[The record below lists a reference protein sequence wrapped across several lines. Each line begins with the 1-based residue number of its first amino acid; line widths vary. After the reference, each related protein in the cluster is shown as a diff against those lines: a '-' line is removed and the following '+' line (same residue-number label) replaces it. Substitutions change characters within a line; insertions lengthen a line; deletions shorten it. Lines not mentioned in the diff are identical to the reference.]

1 MTLVTPPGWY
11 PDPGQK
17 QDGPP
22 TERWWDGTAWTARIR
37 RTAPAAAPAR
47 PEGDAG
53 SDEGAASGRSETVP
67 GQRPGDDAPAGRADA
82 GPAGAGS
89 AGAGHT
95 RAAEPADTE
104 PADAGHTRAAEPA
117 GAESAGA
124 GHAPADDALAG
135 QTDAAD
141 TASEPGDTAQS
152 LAGRDVAGRTGTE
165 QTATGQEGPS
175 PTGTAAGTAAGGE
188 ADGRAAGAEGAATG
202 QPVPGQAGAGH
213 TGAGQADAG
222 PHGSV
227 RATEGEAAARHAD
240 AAPAAEGPVGA
251 ERTDAARAAAGQAAA
266 EPTTAGQA
274 DAARAA
280 GQQADTGGAAEGQV
294 GAGPTA
300 AHQAAGRTAPVQA
313 AGGWV
318 SDGQA
323 APGAVPA
330 YGSGVGQGGGWGSVE
345 TLGGGIPGYPVHPVA
360 PPSRRG
366 RRLRIGIAVA
376 VAVAV
381 LASIGVG
388 VYALTDDGGGRSTA
402 TSQQPGGR
410 DDGRD
415 APEEGGPDREGE
427 GGGDEPRRVESGA
440 VTDSLS
446 GISLPVPDGWYGE
459 ELQAG
464 AALTSKTSY
473 DCPGDTSKTCV
484 KGGAY
489 SAPAVVLGT
498 RGDTAEEVAKA
509 DIAANAEESYGGE
522 AYGRITSHDVLAS
535 KAVTVAGQKGYL
547 VRWKAVTQEGSDG
560 FVQSLAFPSPS
571 RPDQIVVVRFGVDTD
586 QQQKILDEITEG
598 IEVAEGGRGNGQD
611 V

>member
-53 SDEGAASGRSETVP
+53 SGEGAAPGRTETVS

-82 GPAGAGS
+82 VEAGAGRAGATGPAGAG
-89 AGAGHT
+89 HT
-95 RAAEPADTE
+95 AAV
-104 PADAGHTRAAEPA
+104 
-117 GAESAGA
+117 
-124 GHAPADDALAG
+124 HAPADDALAG
-135 QTDAAD
+135 QTDAED

-165 QTATGQEGPS
+165 QTATGHESPS
-175 PTGTAAGTAAGGE
+175 PTGTAAGGE
-188 ADGRAAGAEGAATG
+188 ADGRATGAEGAATG
-202 QPVPGQAGAGH
+202 QPAPGQASAGH

-227 RATEGEAAARHAD
+227 QATEGEAAARQAD

-251 ERTDAARAAAGQAAA
+251 ERTDAERRAAAGQAAA

-280 GQQADTGGAAEGQV
+280 GQQTDAGGATDGQV

-330 YGSGVGQGGGWGSVE
+330 YGSGAGQGGGWGPVE

-360 PPSRRG
+360 PPSGRG

-415 APEEGGPDREGE
+415 APEEGGPDREGD

-440 VTDSLS
+440 VTDALS

-547 VRWKAVTQEGSDG
+547 VRWKAVTQKGSDG
-560 FVQSLAFPSPS
+560 FVQSLAFPSPN
-571 RPDQIVVVRFGVDTD
+571 RPEQIVVVRFGVDTD

>member
-53 SDEGAASGRSETVP
+53 SGEGAAPGRTEAVS

-82 GPAGAGS
+82 MEAGAGRAGATGPAGAGHT
-89 AGAGHT
+89 AAGHT
-95 RAAEPADTE
+95 AAV
-104 PADAGHTRAAEPA
+104 
-117 GAESAGA
+117 
-124 GHAPADDALAG
+124 HAPADDALAG
-135 QTDAAD
+135 QTDAED

-165 QTATGQEGPS
+165 QTATGHEGPS
-175 PTGTAAGTAAGGE
+175 PTGTAAGGV
-188 ADGRAAGAEGAATG
+188 ADGRATGAEGAASG
-202 QPVPGQAGAGH
+202 QPVPGQASAGH

-227 RATEGEAAARHAD
+227 QATEGEAAARQAD
-240 AAPAAEGPVGA
+240 AAPASEGPVGA
-251 ERTDAARAAAGQAAA
+251 ERTDAERAAAGQAAA

-280 GQQADTGGAAEGQV
+280 GQQTDAGWAADGQD

-323 APGAVPA
+323 VPGAVPA
-330 YGSGVGQGGGWGSVE
+330 YGSGAGQGGGWGPVE

-415 APEEGGPDREGE
+415 APGEGGPDREGD

-440 VTDSLS
+440 VTDALS

-547 VRWKAVTQEGSDG
+547 VRWKAVTQKGSDG
-560 FVQSLAFPSPS
+560 FVQSLAFPSPN
-571 RPDQIVVVRFGVDTD
+571 RPEQIVVVRFGVDTD

>member
-1 MTLVTPPGWY
+1 M
-11 PDPGQK
+11 
-17 QDGPP
+17 
-22 TERWWDGTAWTARIR
+22 
-37 RTAPAAAPAR
+37 
-47 PEGDAG
+47 
-53 SDEGAASGRSETVP
+53 
-67 GQRPGDDAPAGRADA
+67 
-82 GPAGAGS
+82 
-89 AGAGHT
+89 
-95 RAAEPADTE
+95 
-104 PADAGHTRAAEPA
+104 
-117 GAESAGA
+117 
-124 GHAPADDALAG
+124 HAPADDALAG
-135 QTDAAD
+135 QTDAED

-165 QTATGQEGPS
+165 QTATGHEGPS
-175 PTGTAAGTAAGGE
+175 PTGTGTAAGGV
-188 ADGRAAGAEGAATG
+188 AGGRAAATG

-227 RATEGEAAARHAD
+227 QATEGEAAARQHEGPSPTGTGTAAGGEAGGRAAGAEGAATGQPVPGQADAGPHGSVQATEGEAAARQAD

-251 ERTDAARAAAGQAAA
+251 ERTDAARAAVGQAAA

-280 GQQADTGGAAEGQV
+280 GQQTDAGWAAEGQV

-323 APGAVPA
+323 APEAVPGAVPA
-330 YGSGVGQGGGWGSVE
+330 YGSGVGPGGGWGPVE

-381 LASIGVG
+381 LASIGLG
-388 VYALTDDGGGRSTA
+388 VYALTDDGEGRSTA

-415 APEEGGPDREGE
+415 APEEGGPDREGD

-440 VTDSLS
+440 VTDALS

-560 FVQSLAFPSPS
+560 FVQSLAFPSPN

-598 IEVAEGGRGNGQD
+598 IEVAEGGRGKGQD

>member
-1 MTLVTPPGWY
+1 M
-11 PDPGQK
+11 
-17 QDGPP
+17 
-22 TERWWDGTAWTARIR
+22 
-37 RTAPAAAPAR
+37 
-47 PEGDAG
+47 
-53 SDEGAASGRSETVP
+53 
-67 GQRPGDDAPAGRADA
+67 
-82 GPAGAGS
+82 
-89 AGAGHT
+89 
-95 RAAEPADTE
+95 
-104 PADAGHTRAAEPA
+104 
-117 GAESAGA
+117 
-124 GHAPADDALAG
+124 
-135 QTDAAD
+135 
-141 TASEPGDTAQS
+141 
-152 LAGRDVAGRTGTE
+152 
-165 QTATGQEGPS
+165 
-175 PTGTAAGTAAGGE
+175 
-188 ADGRAAGAEGAATG
+188 
-202 QPVPGQAGAGH
+202 
-213 TGAGQADAG
+213 
-222 PHGSV
+222 
-227 RATEGEAAARHAD
+227 
-240 AAPAAEGPVGA
+240 
-251 ERTDAARAAAGQAAA
+251 
-266 EPTTAGQA
+266 
-274 DAARAA
+274 
-280 GQQADTGGAAEGQV
+280 
-294 GAGPTA
+294 
-300 AHQAAGRTAPVQA
+300 QA

-330 YGSGVGQGGGWGSVE
+330 YGSGVGQGGGWGPVE
-345 TLGGGIPGYPVHPVA
+345 TLGGGIPGYPVQPVA

-560 FVQSLAFPSPS
+560 FVQSLAFPSPN

-586 QQQKILDEITEG
+586 QQQKILDEITKG

>member
-53 SDEGAASGRSETVP
+53 SGEGAAPGRTETVS

-82 GPAGAGS
+82 VEAGAGRAGATGPAGAGHT
-89 AGAGHT
+89 AAGHT
-95 RAAEPADTE
+95 AAV
-104 PADAGHTRAAEPA
+104 
-117 GAESAGA
+117 
-124 GHAPADDALAG
+124 HAPADDALAG
-135 QTDAAD
+135 QTDAED

-165 QTATGQEGPS
+165 QTATGHEGPS
-175 PTGTAAGTAAGGE
+175 PTGTAAGGV
-188 ADGRAAGAEGAATG
+188 ADGRATGAEGAATG
-202 QPVPGQAGAGH
+202 QPVPGQASAGH

-227 RATEGEAAARHAD
+227 QATEGEAAARQAD
-240 AAPAAEGPVGA
+240 AAPASEGPVGA
-251 ERTDAARAAAGQAAA
+251 ERTDAERAAAGQAAA

-280 GQQADTGGAAEGQV
+280 GQQTDAGWAADGQD

-323 APGAVPA
+323 VPGAVPA
-330 YGSGVGQGGGWGSVE
+330 YGSGAGQGGGWGPVE

-415 APEEGGPDREGE
+415 APGEGGPDREGD

-440 VTDSLS
+440 VTDALS

-547 VRWKAVTQEGSDG
+547 VRWKAVTQKGSDG
-560 FVQSLAFPSPS
+560 FVQSLAFPSPN

>member
-1 MTLVTPPGWY
+1 M
-11 PDPGQK
+11 
-17 QDGPP
+17 
-22 TERWWDGTAWTARIR
+22 
-37 RTAPAAAPAR
+37 
-47 PEGDAG
+47 
-53 SDEGAASGRSETVP
+53 
-67 GQRPGDDAPAGRADA
+67 
-82 GPAGAGS
+82 
-89 AGAGHT
+89 
-95 RAAEPADTE
+95 
-104 PADAGHTRAAEPA
+104 
-117 GAESAGA
+117 
-124 GHAPADDALAG
+124 
-135 QTDAAD
+135 
-141 TASEPGDTAQS
+141 
-152 LAGRDVAGRTGTE
+152 
-165 QTATGQEGPS
+165 
-175 PTGTAAGTAAGGE
+175 
-188 ADGRAAGAEGAATG
+188 
-202 QPVPGQAGAGH
+202 
-213 TGAGQADAG
+213 
-222 PHGSV
+222 
-227 RATEGEAAARHAD
+227 
-240 AAPAAEGPVGA
+240 
-251 ERTDAARAAAGQAAA
+251 
-266 EPTTAGQA
+266 
-274 DAARAA
+274 
-280 GQQADTGGAAEGQV
+280 
-294 GAGPTA
+294 
-300 AHQAAGRTAPVQA
+300 QA

-330 YGSGVGQGGGWGSVE
+330 YGSGVGQGGGWGPVE

-415 APEEGGPDREGE
+415 APEEGGPDREGD
-427 GGGDEPRRVESGA
+427 GDGDEPRRVESGA

-560 FVQSLAFPSPS
+560 FVQSLAFPSPN

>member
-1 MTLVTPPGWY
+1 M
-11 PDPGQK
+11 
-17 QDGPP
+17 
-22 TERWWDGTAWTARIR
+22 
-37 RTAPAAAPAR
+37 
-47 PEGDAG
+47 
-53 SDEGAASGRSETVP
+53 
-67 GQRPGDDAPAGRADA
+67 
-82 GPAGAGS
+82 
-89 AGAGHT
+89 
-95 RAAEPADTE
+95 
-104 PADAGHTRAAEPA
+104 
-117 GAESAGA
+117 
-124 GHAPADDALAG
+124 HAPADDALAG
-135 QTDAAD
+135 QTDAED

-165 QTATGQEGPS
+165 QTATGHEGPS
-175 PTGTAAGTAAGGE
+175 PTGTDTGTATEGV
-188 ADGRAAGAEGAATG
+188 ADGRAAGAEGGVADGRAAGAEGGVADGRATGAEGAATG
-202 QPVPGQAGAGH
+202 QPAPGQASAGH

-227 RATEGEAAARHAD
+227 RATEGEAAARQQQGPSPTGTGTATEGVADGRATGAEGAASGQPVPGQASAGHTGAGQADAGPHGSVQATEGEAAARQAD

-251 ERTDAARAAAGQAAA
+251 ERTDAERRAAAGQAAA

-280 GQQADTGGAAEGQV
+280 GQQTDAGGAADGQV

-323 APGAVPA
+323 APGAVTA
-330 YGSGVGQGGGWGSVE
+330 YGSGAGQGGGWGPVE

-415 APEEGGPDREGE
+415 APGEGGPDREGD
-427 GGGDEPRRVESGA
+427 GGGEPRRVESGA
-440 VTDSLS
+440 VTDALS

-560 FVQSLAFPSPS
+560 FVQSLAFPSPN
-571 RPDQIVVVRFGVDTD
+571 RPEQIVVVRFGVDTD

>member
-1 MTLVTPPGWY
+1 M
-11 PDPGQK
+11 
-17 QDGPP
+17 
-22 TERWWDGTAWTARIR
+22 
-37 RTAPAAAPAR
+37 
-47 PEGDAG
+47 
-53 SDEGAASGRSETVP
+53 
-67 GQRPGDDAPAGRADA
+67 
-82 GPAGAGS
+82 
-89 AGAGHT
+89 
-95 RAAEPADTE
+95 
-104 PADAGHTRAAEPA
+104 
-117 GAESAGA
+117 
-124 GHAPADDALAG
+124 HAPADDALAG

-152 LAGRDVAGRTGTE
+152 LAGRTGTE
-165 QTATGQEGPS
+165 QTATGHEGPS
-175 PTGTAAGTAAGGE
+175 PTGIGTGTAAGGE
-188 ADGRAAGAEGAATG
+188 ADGRAAGAEGAAMG
-202 QPVPGQAGAGH
+202 QPVPGQASAGH
-213 TGAGQADAG
+213 TGAGQSDAG

-227 RATEGEAAARHAD
+227 QATQGEAAARQAD
-240 AAPAAEGPVGA
+240 AAPAADGPVGA
-251 ERTDAARAAAGQAAA
+251 ERTDAERATAGQAAA

-274 DAARAA
+274 YAARAA
-280 GQQADTGGAAEGQV
+280 GQQTDAGWAAEGQV

-300 AHQAAGRTAPVQA
+300 AHQA

-330 YGSGVGQGGGWGSVE
+330 YGSGAGQGGGWGPVE

-388 VYALTDDGGGRSTA
+388 VYALTDDGEGRSTA

-410 DDGRD
+410 GDGRD
-415 APEEGGPDREGE
+415 APEEGGPDREGD
-427 GGGDEPRRVESGA
+427 GGGVEPRRVESGA
-440 VTDSLS
+440 VTDALS

-473 DCPGDTSKTCV
+473 DCPGDASKTCV

-560 FVQSLAFPSPS
+560 FVQSLAFPSPN

-598 IEVAEGGRGNGQD
+598 IEVAEGWRGNGRD